1 MYEGKVQ
8 EKLDLPDLDPEQ
20 DRIMICGSI
29 PMNNELVKWLEDK
42 GFEEGNNKTPG
53 TYVVERAFV
62 EQ

>member
-1 MYEGKVQ
+1 
-8 EKLDLPDLDPEQ
+8 LPELDPEQ

-29 PMNNELVKWLEDK
+29 PMNEELIEWLELK

-62 EQ
+62 SS

>member
-1 MYEGKVQ
+1 
-8 EKLDLPDLDPEQ
+8 
-20 DRIMICGSI
+20 
-29 PMNNELVKWLEDK
+29 MNNELVEWLEVL